1 MRICGNENEPNT
13 LRTLTGFFSERR
25 LKAIDRSATVKCCC
39 LTLVTYEHDDLCII
53 ILINIIKPQP

>member
-13 LRTLTGFFSERR
+13 FTTLTGFFSERR
-25 LKAIDRSATVKCCC
+25 QKAIYRSATDRRCC

-53 ILINIIKPQP
+53 ILTNIIKP